1 MEPKALFALVPNRK
15 NIMETLELKHCLL
28 GMTSISKEDADTL
41 LEKCLALPTTNGMGR
56 RKIAQFGSD
65 YAYSGVHHKG
75 QAIPEWMQEVIDSV
89 NELLDAE
96 FNSVLMNVYPKG
108 VNTGIGFHQDNEPEL
123 KSDVV
128 VSLSLGCSETF
139 IVKNKSESV
148 DILLEHGDVLV
159 MGSGCQQHY
168 HHGIAYKTMPETRVS
183 LTFRQF

>member
-1 MEPKALFALVPNRK
+1 MEPKALFALVPDRK
-15 NIMETLELKHCLL
+15 NIMETLQLKHCLL
-28 GMTSISKEDADTL
+28 GLTSISKEDADTL
-41 LEKCLALPTTNGMGR
+41 LEKCLALATTNGMGR
-56 RKIAQFGSD
+56 RRIAQFGSD
-65 YAYSGVHHKG
+65 YTYSGVLHKG

-96 FNSVLMNVYPKG
+96 FNSVLMNIYPKG

-128 VSLSLGCSETF
+128 VSLSLGYEDVF
-139 IVKNKSESV
+139 IIKGSGESV
-148 DILLEHGDVLV
+148 SVTVGHGDLLV

>member
-1 MEPKALFALVPNRK
+1 MEPKALFALVPDRK
-15 NIMETLELKHCLL
+15 NIMETLQLKHCLL
-28 GMTSISKEDADTL
+28 GLTSISKEDADTL

-56 RKIAQFGSD
+56 RRITQFGSD
-65 YAYSGVHHKG
+65 YTYSGVLHKG
-75 QAIPEWMQEVIDSV
+75 QAIPDWMKEVIDSV

-148 DILLEHGDVLV
+148 DILLEHGDLLV

>member
-1 MEPKALFALVPNRK
+1 
-15 NIMETLELKHCLL
+15 METLELKHCLL
-28 GMTSISKEDADTL
+28 GMTSISKEDADNL
-41 LEKCLALPTTNGMGR
+41 FIKCLSLPITNVMGR

-65 YAYSGVHHKG
+65 YTYSGVLHKG
-75 QAIPEWMQEVIDSV
+75 QAIPEWMQEVIYSV

-123 KSDVV
+123 KSDIV

-139 IVKNKSESV
+139 TIKSKNESV
-148 DILLEHGDVLV
+148 DILLEHGDLLV
-159 MGSGCQQHY
+159 MGSGCQQYY